1 MPIKLVTQANLT
13 DCGLAC
19 VAMVT
24 GKSLDTVL
32 RVAIKECGYPKD
44 GPHTTTDENLFKLLD
59 HFGIKYGKKQ
69 KVKTVE
75 ALPPL
80 AIMETRKMP
89 STGNSHLVV
98 FERTAEGDEHALD
111 PGWWL
116 KQQVRS
122 DWNRIKLDT
131 FIPIHLNESAPK
143 AAKKKADAN
152 IGTETEADQA
162 AAPSAKKTQPTNKK
176 SKTSKPSKAAAS
188 TTPEQATDVQ
198 AETPAPSKAVD
209 AEAAE
214 PSAIEQEWADVAR

>member
-131 FIPIHLNESAPK
+131 FIPIHLTESAPK

-162 AAPSAKKTQPTNKK
+162 APPPAKKTQPTNKK
-176 SKTSKPSKAAAS
+176 PKTSKPPKAAAS
-188 TTPEQATDVQ
+188 ATPEPATDAQ

>member
-98 FERTAEGDEHALD
+98 FERTTEGDEHALD

-131 FIPIHLNESAPK
+131 FIPIHLNEPAPK
-143 AAKKKADAN
+143 AAKNKADAN
-152 IGTETEADQA
+152 KGTETEADQVA
-162 AAPSAKKTQPTNKK
+162 ARPAKKTQPNNKK
-176 SKTSKPSKAAAS
+176 PKTNKPSKAAAV

-198 AETPAPSKAVD
+198 AETPAPSKAID
-209 AEAAE
+209 AKAAD